1 MSESIL
7 GGFMTVGETYILI
20 NRADPGRALN
30 VWSNSRYPAANLSN
44 VCLWTKDTNDTAQHW
59 KLVKSGG
66 HYLLK
71 PVDNENVALDLYT
84 GSGSGANCNAH
95 LYTPSQTSW
104 LTFELAADDR
114 HIKIRLENTNKYL
127 TANPNQNGTRTG
139 TTSSAAGNVYFWQGG
154 LTDGK
159 QEWTPRRVGGGSS
172 GSGQYLALPIN
183 NCSITAMYQDDS
195 NPAYQHEW
203 DSGGHFGL
211 DMIGSPNPFYASGI
225 GEVVGK
231 GGTATTGVGYWVA
244 IRYNNVYSWNMAN
257 DSRSIIPT
265 IIVRYYHLASAS
277 ALNAGDP
284 VSLNTVIGTYG
295 NTGKWHNSMGPH
307 LHVEADT
314 SIANA
319 LSTPTLTIP
328 TGGLSAG
335 NRASN
340 CTTIDPCSVFFIK
353 ESTPECQNLSYSQST
368 CDVHPNSDE
377 YYVNTIK
384 MSRFMEQTFN

>member
-7 GGFMTVGETYILI
+7 GGLMTVGGTYLLT
-20 NRADPGRALN
+20 NKADPGRALN
-30 VWSNSRYPAANLSN
+30 VWSNSTYPAANLSN

-139 TTSSAAGNVYFWQGG
+139 TTSSAAGNVCFWQGG

-159 QEWTPRRVGGGSS
+159 QEWTPRRVGGGS
-172 GSGQYLALPIN
+172 GETIGQKLILPIN
-183 NCSITAMYQDDS
+183 RTRLTAS
-195 NPAYQHEW
+195 FRNSAYRNTYGYSHHGIDQV
-203 DSGGHFGL
+203 SSVGNTT
-211 DMIGSPNPFYASGI
+211 IYASGI
-225 GEVVGK
+225 GTLIAKGWDERAGNVVVIK
-231 GGTATTGVGYWVA
+231 YPNALHHTAN
-244 IRYNNVYSWNMAN
+244 RYEDV
-257 DSRSIIPT
+257 IF
-265 IIVRYYHLASAS
+265 RYYHLASINENIPTAANAITTDTVLGQYGRSGMGS
-277 ALNAGDP
+277 AEYWPAA
-284 VSLNTVIGTYG
+284 
-295 NTGKWHNSMGPH
+295 H

-314 SIANA
+314 DTAHPCYSPTFGNNSNIIKVGTSTTCYSALEFLHCKTTGLNA
-319 LSTPTLTIP
+319 QTYST
-328 TGGLSAG
+328 AG
-335 NRASN
+335 N
-340 CTTIDPCSVFFIK
+340 
-353 ESTPECQNLSYSQST
+353 SYI
-368 CDVHPNSDE
+368 NSGDDS
-377 YYVNTIK
+377 IPL
-384 MSRFMEQTFN
+384 F